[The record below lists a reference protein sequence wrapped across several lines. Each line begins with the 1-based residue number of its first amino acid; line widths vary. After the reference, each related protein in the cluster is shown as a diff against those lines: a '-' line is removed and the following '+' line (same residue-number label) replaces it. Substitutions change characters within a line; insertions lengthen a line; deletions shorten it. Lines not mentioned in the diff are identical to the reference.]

1 MFVVVL
7 VNLPPVQTWLVSQV
21 AESFSKKLNTKVSI
35 KKIDIS
41 FFNKLL
47 LRDLLIEDQSKDT
60 LVFAGTAKLSITDW
74 FIFKDKAEIKYLG
87 LDDAIVKMNRTDSVW
102 NYQFLIDYFDT
113 PSTGKTKKQ
122 IEFNLKEAHF
132 KNINFIKNDAWIGQ
146 NMQVSLKALD
156 LSMQGVDYKNK
167 SIAINN
173 LTLDQPKF
181 SQSDYIG
188 KRPPQSDLSSI
199 LNKIP
204 VVSAFKWN
212 NSGWTISVGKIA
224 VKDGRFLNDKET
236 PEPAIA
242 AHFDGLHIDFSS
254 INGSINNLI
263 MQNDTLRGFV
273 NLSAKERSGLI
284 VKELS
289 SNMKFTPDIMEFSN
303 LVLATNK
310 SRLTDYYSMSFKS
323 FNKDMR
329 KFISDVTLKA
339 NFKNSYLHSDDLAF
353 FAPPL
358 KAWNR
363 EFKLN
368 GEAQG
373 TIENFSIKK
382 MIVET
387 GGAYVDGDLAMR
399 GLPNIKSTF
408 IDFTSRSLRSSYTE
422 LSHII
427 PQLKK
432 INTPDIKALGNIN
445 FSGNFTGF
453 LDDFVT
459 YGTLRSNLGTI
470 KADLNMK
477 LPEGGIP
484 AYSGVLSSEK
494 FNIGK
499 FLKNNSLG
507 LISLNGTVDGKG
519 FDIKTINTN
528 FKGTVHSIDFANKNF
543 TNIDITGDFTKK
555 KFNGHFNIDDP
566 KLKIN
571 DLDGMLDFSGEDM
584 IINAVADVEYADL
597 KQLGISKNNIGLKG
611 SLNVNFEGNNIDDF
625 LGTASIYNAALQTDA
640 TTLMVD
646 SLILSS
652 LKINDKKILRLHSSE
667 LDAEI
672 EGNFSIVDLPN
683 SFKFFLSRYYPAYI
697 GKPTYAVSNQDF
709 IFNVRTK
716 NIDKFLPLLDSR
728 IDGLNNS
735 TISGSLNLIKSELV
749 LHANVPTFSYEKKEF
764 SNIILNAEGNIDTL
778 KADFAIDNIR
788 ISDSLSFPDTRIN
801 ISANNN
807 LSFINIKTSAAKTL
821 NDAEL
826 NVSILTMNDGVK
838 INFFPSSFII
848 NGKNL

>member
-87 LDDAIVKMNRTDSVW
+87 LDDAVVKMNRTDSVW

-113 PSTGKTKKQ
+113 PPTDKKKKQ

-146 NMQVSLKALD
+146 NMQVSLRALD
-156 LSMQGVDYKNK
+156 LSMEGVDYKNK
-167 SIAINN
+167 RITINN
-173 LTLDQPKF
+173 LELDKPKF
-181 SQSDYIG
+181 SQLDYTG

-212 NSGWTISVGKIA
+212 NSGWTISVGKLA

-236 PEPAIA
+236 PQPAIA
-242 AHFDGLHIDFSS
+242 NHFDGLHIDFSS
-254 INGSINNLI
+254 INGSINNLL

-273 NLSAKERSGLI
+273 NLNAKERSGLI
-284 VKELS
+284 IKELS
-289 SNMKFTPDIMEFSN
+289 SNMRFTPDIMEFSN

-363 EFKLN
+363 EFKLQ
-368 GEAQG
+368 GDAQG

-382 MIVET
+382 MIVKT

-408 IDFTSRSLRSSYTE
+408 IDFTSRSLRSSYAE

-432 INTPDIKALGNIN
+432 ITSPDIKSLGSIN
-445 FSGNFTGF
+445 FAGNFTGF

-459 YGTLRSNLGTI
+459 FGTLRSNLGVI
-470 KADLNMK
+470 KADLN
-477 LPEGGIP
+477 
-484 AYSGVLSSEK
+484 
-494 FNIGK
+494 
-499 FLKNNSLG
+499 
-507 LISLNGTVDGKG
+507 
-519 FDIKTINTN
+519 
-528 FKGTVHSIDFANKNF
+528 
-543 TNIDITGDFTKK
+543 
-555 KFNGHFNIDDP
+555 
-566 KLKIN
+566 
-571 DLDGMLDFSGEDM
+571 
-584 IINAVADVEYADL
+584 
-597 KQLGISKNNIGLKG
+597 
-611 SLNVNFEGNNIDDF
+611 
-625 LGTASIYNAALQTDA
+625 
-640 TTLMVD
+640 
-646 SLILSS
+646 
-652 LKINDKKILRLHSSE
+652 
-667 LDAEI
+667 
-672 EGNFSIVDLPN
+672 
-683 SFKFFLSRYYPAYI
+683 
-697 GKPTYAVSNQDF
+697 
-709 IFNVRTK
+709 
-716 NIDKFLPLLDSR
+716 
-728 IDGLNNS
+728 
-735 TISGSLNLIKSELV
+735 
-749 LHANVPTFSYEKKEF
+749 
-764 SNIILNAEGNIDTL
+764 
-778 KADFAIDNIR
+778 
-788 ISDSLSFPDTRIN
+788 
-801 ISANNN
+801 
-807 LSFINIKTSAAKTL
+807 
-821 NDAEL
+821 
-826 NVSILTMNDGVK
+826 
-838 INFFPSSFII
+838 
-848 NGKNL
+848 